1 MSTEKEETNLPPS
14 YTESLRPHLTSAS
27 SASQGQSLLDT
38 LTLTRAATIRTAI
51 HTHILPALS
60 SRAALGLPHSVLAL
74 LPSGTFIHPRTSS
87 PPLLI
92 SQADIPLPAPP
103 EKNDFSFDAYGLEG
117 KKPGEDV
124 QVLGFA
130 DAETPTVVRL
140 TGEVNSTGFWRQAA
154 VVEELRVQ
162 LSGVL
167 NEGREGVRLPEVRQE
182 ENKKKKRGV
191 FGRKGKGVERR
202 EEEVEGEG
210 KVGVRVGVEEIC
222 LRTTSEF
229 GLYDTLS
236 RVCVVVRVEARC

>member
-74 LPSGTFIHPRTSS
+74 LPS
-87 PPLLI
+87 
-92 SQADIPLPAPP
+92 DIPLPAPP

-130 DAETPTVVRL
+130 DAETPTV
-140 TGEVNSTGFWRQAA
+140 
-154 VVEELRVQ
+154 
-162 LSGVL
+162 
-167 NEGREGVRLPEVRQE
+167 
-182 ENKKKKRGV
+182 
-191 FGRKGKGVERR
+191 
-202 EEEVEGEG
+202 
-210 KVGVRVGVEEIC
+210 
-222 LRTTSEF
+222 
-229 GLYDTLS
+229 
-236 RVCVVVRVEARC
+236 